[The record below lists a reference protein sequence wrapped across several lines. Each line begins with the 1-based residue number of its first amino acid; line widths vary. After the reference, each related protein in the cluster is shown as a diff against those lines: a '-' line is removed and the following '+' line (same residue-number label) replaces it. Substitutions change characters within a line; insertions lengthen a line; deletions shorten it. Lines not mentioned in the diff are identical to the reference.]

1 MQFPFEKLY
10 YTSSSQGKWQWE
22 AKAGS
27 TSILG
32 ITGAQPLS
40 SLIFSAN
47 TCSKLAHSVLHR
59 SGVLIG
65 QDHS

>member
-1 MQFPFEKLY
+1 MQFPFEELY

-40 SLIFSAN
+40 SLIFQQIPAPS
-47 TCSKLAHSVLHR
+47 LHTQYY
-59 SGVLIG
+59 IG
-65 QDHS
+65 LEY